1 MTILTNPLYRPL
13 LEIIRSARN
22 GIVYGGKLR
31 FSHALVINL
40 LYRSG
45 PLGPRMKSVLE
56 ASKDHVEVLA
66 SFAII
71 YKLAVK
77 ILQNEAFLGPKTHNY
92 PNSLLVV

>member
-1 MTILTNPLYRPL
+1 
-13 LEIIRSARN
+13 
-22 GIVYGGKLR
+22 
-31 FSHALVINL
+31 
-40 LYRSG
+40 
-45 PLGPRMKSVLE
+45 MKSVLE
-56 ASKDHVEVLA
+56 ASKDHAEVLA

>member
-22 GIVYGGKLR
+22 GVVYGGKLR

-45 PLGPRMKSVLE
+45 PLGPRMKLVLE
-56 ASKDHVEVLA
+56 ASKDHAEVLA

-77 ILQNEAFLGPKTHNY
+77 ILQSDAFLGPKTHNC
-92 PNSLLVV
+92 PNSLPVV